1 MIDRDV
7 FKLLTPEDHCV
18 NFAYTV
24 SALAKVG
31 RLALENDAGGTGAEH
46 KDAAVAVLLDVIETM
61 MAVVIDGGEGFE
73 KALRRGIYAPKRE
86 DTP

>member
-24 SALAKVG
+24 S
-31 RLALENDAGGTGAEH
+31 ALENDAGGTGAEH